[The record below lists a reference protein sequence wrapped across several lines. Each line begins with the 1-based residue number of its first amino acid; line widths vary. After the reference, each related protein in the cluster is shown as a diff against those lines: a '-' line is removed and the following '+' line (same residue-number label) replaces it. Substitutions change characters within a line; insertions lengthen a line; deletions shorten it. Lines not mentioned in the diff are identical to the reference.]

1 MMQIQPVAR
10 FERAVRDGAQL
21 TPWISAGEGR
31 PVTSTVLLYPQLL
44 VDSIGGIRRGVWR
57 SRHDSIWNLLV
68 AE

>member
-44 VDSIGGIRRGVWR
+44 VDSIGGIRRGV
-57 SRHDSIWNLLV
+57 
-68 AE
+68 